1 MFEINRDMRE
11 IEQIYY
17 NDFGVS
23 FHWKKDSMVLTE
35 KVQIVF
41 KETGFYLSLNEI
53 RAFAQIIDNTCEE
66 MECSNCCH
74 RANCHKYLLKTPL
87 QQIDLAVSKNE
98 LLQIKDLVEG
108 TLFTMDLYDYINK
121 VCRN

>member
-1 MFEINRDMRE
+1 MRE
-11 IEQIYY
+11 IEQIYF

-23 FHWKKDSMVLTE
+23 FHWKKDSIVLTE

-41 KETGFYLSLNEI
+41 KETGFYLSFNEI

-74 RANCHKYLLKTPL
+74 KANCHKYLLKTPL
-87 QQIDLAVSKNE
+87 QQIDLAVSKSE

-108 TLFTMDLYDYINK
+108 TLFTMDLYDYISK
-121 VCRN
+121 VCKN